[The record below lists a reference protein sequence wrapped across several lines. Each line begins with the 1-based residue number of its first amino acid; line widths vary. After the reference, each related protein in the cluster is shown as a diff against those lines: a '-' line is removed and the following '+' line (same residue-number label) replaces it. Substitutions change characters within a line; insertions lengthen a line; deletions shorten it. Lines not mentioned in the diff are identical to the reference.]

1 MVSPNSPPSTSVPAE
16 ADVVAGARR
25 LVPQVRAA
33 REDCER
39 LRRVPT
45 AIADALAEAGLL
57 QMYLPRSTGGP
68 ELPPLV
74 VFRAVEEI
82 SRADG
87 SIGWCTMIATAGSN
101 SMSWL
106 EPEVG
111 REMSGSPA
119 DMRLAGSIRPQGARA
134 ASRVAIASRAV
145 GILRVGSTTRLG

>member
-1 MVSPNSPPSTSVPAE
+1 MPAE
-16 ADVVAGARR
+16 GDLIAAARR

-39 LRRVPT
+39 LRRVPS
-45 AIADALAEAGLL
+45 AMAEALAEAGLL
-57 QMYLPRSTGGP
+57 QMYLPRAMGGP

-111 REMSGSPA
+111 RQMAGPLPNGSRARSG
-119 DMRLAGSIRPQGARA
+119 RKGVRA
-134 ASRVAIASRAV
+134 APRVGIASRAV
-145 GILRVGSTTRLG
+145 GISRVGSTTRLG

>member
-1 MVSPNSPPSTSVPAE
+1 MVTSHSPPFTSIPAE
-16 ADVVAGARR
+16 ADVIAAARA

-45 AIADALAEAGLL
+45 AMADALAEAGLL
-57 QMYLPRSTGGP
+57 QMYLPRSMGGP

-87 SIGWCTMIATAGSN
+87 SIGWCTMIATAISN
-101 SMSWL
+101 SLGLL

-111 REMSGSPA
+111 RELAGSPA
-119 DMRLAGSIRPQGARA
+119 DMRLAGSIRPQGRARRA
-134 ASRVAIASRAV
+134 DGGYRIEGRWNFASGVHHANW
-145 GILRVGSTTRLG
+145 